1 MSAPPADTRAAKTS
15 QTLSTPLAAIALM
28 VIAVGLF
35 GFLDATAK
43 YLAQSLPVLQV
54 VWMRF
59 VMHVVLAVF
68 FLRLWQGFG
77 RFATKRPVLQISRGL
92 FLLGTTVFNF
102 WALLYL
108 QLAETAS
115 IMFAGPIVVA
125 ALAVPLLGEKVG
137 PRRWAAILVGF
148 IGVLIVTRPGL
159 DGLGWPA
166 LISVGAMVSFA
177 LYSLATR
184 VLAQTENEEGLVL
197 FTALVPAL
205 ALAPWAIAVWQWP
218 TDALSWSLMLAT
230 GIFGGGGHWLLI
242 KAHQGAGASTL
253 APFMYTQI
261 VWMVLLGWLV
271 FADIPTAWT
280 ILGAG
285 IIIASG
291 LYLLYREEVV
301 RRREQAHSGAGT
313 TTSRDLPT

>member
-1 MSAPPADTRAAKTS
+1 MTSPSANAV
-15 QTLSTPLAAIALM
+15 STPSQKSTSTVGAIVLM
-28 VIAVGLF
+28 MVAVGLF

-43 YLAQSLPVLQV
+43 YLSESLPVIQV

-59 VMHVVLAVF
+59 VMHLVLAIG
-68 FLRLWQGFG
+68 FLQLWRGFD
-77 RFATKRPVLQISRGL
+77 RFRTRRPVLQIGRGL
-92 FLLGTTVFNF
+92 FLLGTTIFNF
-102 WALLYL
+102 WALQYL

-148 IGVLIVTRPGL
+148 VGVLVVTRPGL

-184 VLAQTENEEGLVL
+184 VLAQTENEAGLVL
-197 FTALVPAL
+197 FTALIPAL
-205 ALAPWAIAVWQWP
+205 ALAPWAITVWQWP
-218 TDALSWSLMLAT
+218 SDALTWALMLFT
-230 GIFGGGGHWLLI
+230 GLLGGGGHWLLI

-271 FADIPTAWT
+271 FADIPTLWT
-280 ILGAG
+280 ILGAS
-285 IIIASG
+285 IIIGSG

-301 RRREQAHSGAGT
+301 RRRAKAHSGAGT

>member
-1 MSAPPADTRAAKTS
+1 MTPPPADVVSAPSLKTS
-15 QTLSTPLAAIALM
+15 SSFGAIALM
-28 VIAVGLF
+28 VVAVGMF
-35 GFLDATAK
+35 AFLDATAK
-43 YLAQSLPVLQV
+43 FLSESLPVLQV

-59 VMHVVLAVF
+59 VMHLVLAVF
-68 FLRLWQGFG
+68 FLRVWQGFA
-77 RFATKRPVLQISRGL
+77 RFATKRPLLQISRGL

-102 WALLYL
+102 LALQYL

-184 VLAQTENEEGLVL
+184 VLAQTENEAGLVL
-197 FTALVPAL
+197 FTALIPSL
-205 ALAPWAIAVWQWP
+205 ALAPWVIAIWQWP
-218 TDALSWSLMLAT
+218 SDALTWALMLFT
-230 GIFGGGGHWLLI
+230 GFLGGVGHWLLI
-242 KAHQGAGASTL
+242 KAHQGTGASTL

-271 FADIPTAWT
+271 FADIPTLWT

-301 RRREQAHSGAGT
+301 RRREKAHSGAGT
-313 TTSRDLPT
+313 LTSRDLPT

>member
-1 MSAPPADTRAAKTS
+1 MRSPSTHSDTSNTRTGQSAS
-15 QTLSTPLAAIALM
+15 IGAIALM
-28 VIAVGLF
+28 VIAVGMF

-43 YLAQSLPVLQV
+43 YLTQSLPVLQV

-68 FLRLWQGFG
+68 FLQIWKNFD
-77 RFATKRPVLQISRGL
+77 RFVTKRPVLQISRGL
-92 FLLGTTVFNF
+92 FLLGTTAFNF

-108 QLAETAS
+108 QLAETSS

-166 LISVGAMVSFA
+166 LISVGSMVSFA

-184 VLAQTENEEGLVL
+184 VLAQTENEAGLVL
-197 FTALVPAL
+197 FTALIPAL
-205 ALAPWAIAVWQWP
+205 AMAPWAIAVWQWP
-218 TDALSWSLMLAT
+218 TDILSWALMLAT
-230 GIFGGGGHWLLI
+230 GILGGGGHWLLI

-271 FADIPTAWT
+271 FADIPTLWT

-301 RRREQAHSGAGT
+301 RRREQAQSGAGT
-313 TTSRDLPT
+313 TTSRDIPT

>member
-1 MSAPPADTRAAKTS
+1 MSPPNTSRS
-15 QTLSTPLAAIALM
+15 QTGAILLM
-28 VIAVGLF
+28 IIAVGSF
-35 GFLDATAK
+35 GFLDAIAK
-43 YLAQSLPVLQV
+43 YLTQTLPVLQV

-59 VMHVVLAVF
+59 ALHVVLALLV
-68 FLRLWQGFG
+68 LRAWKEPQ
-77 RFATKRPVLQISRGL
+77 RFATKRVGTQIMRGL

-102 WALLYL
+102 WALMHL

-125 ALAVPLLGEKVG
+125 ALAVPLLGETVG

-148 IGVLIVTRPGL
+148 VGVLIVTRPGL

-166 LISVGAMVSFA
+166 LISVGSMVSFA

-184 VLAQTENEEGLVL
+184 ILAPTENEAGLVL
-197 FTALVPAL
+197 YTALIPAI
-205 ALAPWAIAVWQWP
+205 ALAPFAIAVWEWP
-218 TDALSWSLMLAT
+218 TDALTWGLMLLT
-230 GIFGGGGHWLLI
+230 GLIGGGGHWVLI

-271 FADIPTAWT
+271 FADIPTGWT
-280 ILGAG
+280 VLGAS
-285 IIIASG
+285 IIIGSG

-301 RRREQAHSGAGT
+301 RRREKEAKGNANSAAGT